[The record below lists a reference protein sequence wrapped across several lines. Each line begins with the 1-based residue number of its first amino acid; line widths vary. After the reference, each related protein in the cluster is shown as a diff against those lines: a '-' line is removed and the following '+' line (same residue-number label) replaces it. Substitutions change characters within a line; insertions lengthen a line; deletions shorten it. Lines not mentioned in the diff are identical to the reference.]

1 LSFTFRKLMGLALG
15 AAAAAMGGLIA
26 SPTLH
31 DRLWLGHA
39 LFSEFPWTATFV
51 GGAGIIS
58 SLARSPR
65 SPLGA
70 LLAATG
76 VGLSLLPMLRARV
89 AMEDM
94 DKAML
99 AGLGKNYEKQIPPPI
114 LARVSPDR
122 WTLRSTL
129 KWQYEYP
136 DVTITRDVGYSQPG
150 LRPLKL
156 DIYQPKAP
164 PAIGRQYPAIIT
176 IHGGAWRSYDKGG
189 VFVPHHSHLAAQ
201 GYVVFDMQY
210 RFSGEAV
217 WPAQLQDVQCAIRW
231 VRARAKT
238 YNIDPKRIALLGR
251 SAGGHMALMAAY
263 RPNDPKVGRTCAEDE
278 DSSVSAVVAIYPP
291 TDLRLWQSIPGG
303 AVYELLGGQIDDI
316 AQAYADASPVEFVR
330 NDLPPTLLVQ
340 GYMDELV
347 QPVHAELLSNLLRGT
362 NTPSALLRVP
372 WGRHVFDAV
381 LSGMGAQLA
390 QYHIDRFLAWTLYR
404 DVAEEVD
411 EAFPGVPYQ

>member
-1 LSFTFRKLMGLALG
+1 MALALG
-15 AAAAAMGGLIA
+15 AAAATMGGLIA

-31 DRLWLGHA
+31 DRLWIGHA
-39 LFSEFPWTATFV
+39 LFSEFPWIASFV
-51 GGAGIIS
+51 GGAGVIS

-70 LLAATG
+70 VLAVTG
-76 VGLSLLPMLRARV
+76 LGLSLLPMLRARA
-89 AMEDM
+89 AMEEM
-94 DKAML
+94 DKVML
-99 AGLGKNYEKQIPPPI
+99 MGLGKHYEKQIAPA
-114 LARVSPDR
+114 LLGRVSPDR

-129 KWQYEYP
+129 KWHYAYP
-136 DVTITRDVGYSQPG
+136 DVTVTRDVVYSQPG
-150 LRPLKL
+150 LRALKL

-164 PAIGRQYPAIIT
+164 PVVGRQYPAIIT

-189 VFVPHHSHLAAQ
+189 VFVPHHSHLATQ
-201 GYVVFDMQY
+201 GYVVFDIQY
-210 RFSGEAV
+210 RFSGEAI
-217 WPAQLQDVQCAIRW
+217 WPAQLQDAQCAIRW
-231 VRARAKT
+231 VRAHAKT
-238 YNIDPKRIALLGR
+238 YNLDPKRIALLGR
-251 SAGGHMALMAAY
+251 SAGGHIALMAAY
-263 RPNDPKVGRTCAEDE
+263 RPNDPKIGRTCQEDQ
-278 DSSVSAVVAIYPP
+278 DSSVNAVVAIYPP

-316 AQAYADASPVEFVR
+316 PQRYADASPVEFVR
-330 NDLPPTLLVQ
+330 DNLPPTLLVQ

-362 NTPSALLRVP
+362 NTPSALLRIP

-404 DVAEEVD
+404 DVPETAD